1 MKIKKKAPLK
11 ASDIK
16 PATPAGRAAGVS
28 APVSMR
34 AQTTAQAA
42 QAPAARTVTRVVGK
56 EMIAYLFHKEWARAV
71 TAGDY
76 EFIWDMTHED
86 GALRAEYGPREEF
99 QTVARRRLRLLK
111 GISSDAQLGRI
122 RLNGHDEAHLLVV
135 DGLKARERR
144 DYTIERWVLLRGELG
159 WRVMQIDAIKR
170 LKETSFSQVQ
180 ISDFPAFEL
189 PEWFIAFRDARDA
202 ERKATRLAELAARE
216 ERRKMKEL
224 LSGEAK
230 AEA

>member
-11 ASDIK
+11 VSDIK
-16 PATPAGRAAGVS
+16 LANPAARAAGVS
-28 APVSMR
+28 ASVPMR

-42 QAPAARTVTRVVGK
+42 QAPASRTVTRVVGK

-99 QTVARRRLRLLK
+99 QTVARRRLRILK
-111 GISSDAQLGRI
+111 GIAADSQLGRI

-135 DGLKARERR
+135 DGLKSRDRR
-144 DYTIERWVLLRGELG
+144 DYTVERWVLLRGELG
-159 WRVMQIDAIKR
+159 WRVMQIDSIKR
-170 LKETSFSQVQ
+170 SKDTAFSQVTVA
-180 ISDFPAFEL
+180 DFPAFEL
-189 PEWFIAFRDARDA
+189 PAWFVEFRDGRDA
-202 ERKATRLAELAARE
+202 ERKAAREAELAARE

-230 AEA
+230 TEA

>member
-16 PATPAGRAAGVS
+16 PANPAARSAGVS
-28 APVSMR
+28 ATVPVR
-34 AQTTAQAA
+34 AQTTAQSA
-42 QAPAARTVTRVVGK
+42 QGPAARTVTRVVGK

-76 EFIWDMTHED
+76 EFIWDMTHEE

-99 QTVARRRLRLLK
+99 QTVARRRLRILK
-111 GISSDAQLGRI
+111 GISADAQLGRI

-170 LKETSFSQVQ
+170 LKETPFSQVQ
-180 ISDFPAFEL
+180 VSDFPTFQL
-189 PEWFIAFRDARDA
+189 PAWFVEFRDARDG
-202 ERKATRLAELAARE
+202 ERKSARQAEQAARE
-216 ERRKMKEL
+216 ERRRMKEL
-224 LSGEAK
+224 LAGEQK